1 MNSEVKKYSTNRRR
15 KANVN
20 FGAWKCGR
28 ESESGLL
35 SNNQATTSTW
45 DHNLHSR
52 VNIEDRREKPTWY
65 APPSARIS
73 GFLVNSSGGAALFFS
88 WSFLR
93 LFSGFSPAFLFLFLY
108 FSYTFL
114 ILFFCFSR
122 KEKRRKDQEKT
133 RKDQEKTRKE
143 QEKTRKDKKRPRK
156 AGKYPSGYST

>member
-1 MNSEVKKYSTNRRR
+1 LNSEVKKYSTNRRR

-93 LFSGFSPAFLFLFLY
+93 LFSGFSFPFLFLFLY

-114 ILFFCFSR
+114 LLLKKR
-122 KEKRRKDQEKT
+122 KDEKRPRKDEK
-133 RKDQEKTRKE
+133 RP
-143 QEKTRKDKKRPRK
+143 RKDKKRPRK
-156 AGKYPSGYST
+156 GKK

>member
-1 MNSEVKKYSTNRRR
+1 LNSEVKKYSTNRRR
-15 KANVN
+15 KANVT

-114 ILFFCFSR
+114 LLLKKR
-122 KEKRRKDQEKT
+122 KDEKRP
-133 RKDQEKTRKE
+133 
-143 QEKTRKDKKRPRK
+143 RKDKKRPRK
-156 AGKYPSGYST
+156 GKK